1 MTEYSKLSNHQ
12 IMETKSIIKYQHL
25 LNKAWLIDQTILIDT
40 LIKEDKQF
48 NYFNSIF
55 NMTDYNLSLSDGE
68 FSGTDDLLEW
78 KKQHVNTQL
87 NTISLKL
94 KDSLLEK
101 DHREILVQKDQLEA
115 DITKLEEAVGK
126 RRQIFYWY
134 LVPYWFSAVLLDLG
148 ETVFRQWGCN
158 FWGVSSLLENYLS
171 KEQVL
176 LDLMDELEIVY

>member
-1 MTEYSKLSNHQ
+1 
-12 IMETKSIIKYQHL
+12 METKSIIKYQHL

-40 LIKEDKQF
+40 LLKQDKHLD
-48 NYFNSIF
+48 YFNSIF
-55 NMTDYNLSLSDGE
+55 NMTDYNLLLSDGD
-68 FSGTDDLLEW
+68 FSGTDDWLAYKRQEI
-78 KKQHVNTQL
+78 VAQL
-87 NTISLKL
+87 KNISSKL

-101 DHREILVQKDQLEA
+101 DHRELLLQKSKLEA
-115 DITKLEEAVGK
+115 DSTILEEAVGK

-134 LVPYWFSAVLLDLG
+134 LVPYWFSVVLMDLG

-176 LDLMDELEIVY
+176 LDLMEELEIVY

>member
-1 MTEYSKLSNHQ
+1 
-12 IMETKSIIKYQHL
+12 METKSIIKYQHL

-40 LIKEDKQF
+40 LLKQDKHLE
-48 NYFNSIF
+48 YFNSIF
-55 NMTDYNLSLSDGE
+55 NMTDYNLLLSDGD
-68 FSGTDDLLEW
+68 FSGTDDWLAYKRQEIG
-78 KKQHVNTQL
+78 TQL
-87 NTISLKL
+87 NNISLKL

-101 DHREILVQKDQLEA
+101 DHRELLVQKGQLEA

-134 LVPYWFSAVLLDLG
+134 LVPYWFSAVLIDLG